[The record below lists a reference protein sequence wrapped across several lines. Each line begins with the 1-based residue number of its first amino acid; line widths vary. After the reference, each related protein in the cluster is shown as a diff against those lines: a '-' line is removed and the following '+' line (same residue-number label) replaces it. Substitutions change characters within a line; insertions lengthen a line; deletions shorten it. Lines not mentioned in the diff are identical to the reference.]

1 MREILNKNI
10 SILKFDNVINN
21 LLNNN
26 EINTIYKLCNYSRM
40 ELSEIGFS
48 NIQINKIIINLQLK
62 GLDLKANHAIKNAKT
77 SI

>member
-26 EINTIYKLCNYSRM
+26 EVDTIYKLCNYSRM
-40 ELSEIGFS
+40 ELSEIGFTNS
-48 NIQINKIIINLQLK
+48 QINKIIINLQLK

-77 SI
+77 SV

>member
-10 SILKFDNVINN
+10 SILKFDNVISN

-40 ELSEIGFS
+40 ELSQIGFTNS
-48 NIQINKIIINLQLK
+48 QINKIIINLQLK
-62 GLDLKANHAIKNAKT
+62 GLDLKTNHAIKNAKT

>member
-10 SILKFDNVINN
+10 SILKFDNVISN

-40 ELSEIGFS
+40 ELSQIGFTNS
-48 NIQINKIIINLQLK
+48 QINKIIINLQLK